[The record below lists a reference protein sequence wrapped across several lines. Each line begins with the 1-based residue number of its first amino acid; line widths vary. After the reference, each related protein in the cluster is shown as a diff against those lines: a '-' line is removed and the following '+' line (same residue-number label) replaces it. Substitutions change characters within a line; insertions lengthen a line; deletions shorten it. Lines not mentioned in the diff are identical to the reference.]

1 MIYLDNAASSK
12 PTRLALDSYAKL
24 AELSFANAS
33 SPHKA
38 GREANRYLEEARKR
52 ILKALRLEKTHSILF
67 TSGAT
72 EGNNLALKGVAF
84 QYASRGKKIVSC
96 LAEHS
101 SVKNALKEL
110 QDQFG
115 FEVVYLPVNSEGK
128 VDPEELKKAMDNQTI
143 LVSLMAVN
151 NEIGSINDV
160 KTLASIV
167 HQYPKAYF
175 HVDATQAIGKEDF
188 EYSCAD
194 LLTFS
199 GHKFGGLKG
208 NGALCYKKTIK
219 FLPLASGGDQEYG
232 YRSGTVDMP
241 GAYAMSLAL
250 EEALKELPAHKAKAK
265 ELMSALEK
273 GLKENPLI
281 AINSPKDHTPFL
293 VNFSL
298 LQHKASVV
306 LEALSE
312 KEIYVSSHSAC
323 DEKKLAPSETLLCM
337 GYDEG
342 RADNAIRVS
351 FSPNNTVEEVETFLQ
366 TLSQILT
373 EVKTR

>member
-128 VDPEELKKAMDNQTI
+128 VDPEELQKAMDNQTI

-160 KTLASIV
+160 KALASIV

-265 ELMSALEK
+265 ELMGALEK
-273 GLKENPLI
+273 GLKENPLL

-298 LQHKASVV
+298 LKHKASVI

-323 DEKKLAPSETLLCM
+323 DEKKVAPSETLLCM
-337 GYDEG
+337 GYEEG

-351 FSPNNTVEEVETFLQ
+351 FSPSNTMEEVETFLQ

>member
-1 MIYLDNAASSK
+1 MIYFDNAASSK

-72 EGNNLALKGVAF
+72 EANNLALKGVAF
-84 QYASRGKKIVSC
+84 QYANRGKRIISC
-96 LAEHS
+96 IAEHS

-128 VDPEELKKAMDNQTI
+128 VDPEELKKAMDSQTI

-160 KTLASIV
+160 KALAAIV

-175 HVDATQAIGKEDF
+175 HVDATQAIGKEAFD
-188 EYSCAD
+188 YSCAD

-265 ELMSALEK
+265 ELMDALEK
-273 GLKENPLI
+273 GLNENPLV

-298 LQHKASVV
+298 LKHKASVI

-323 DEKKLAPSETLLCM
+323 DEKKVDPSETLLFM

-351 FSPNNTVEEVETFLQ
+351 FSPNNTLEEVETFLQ

>member
-128 VDPEELKKAMDNQTI
+128 VDPEELKKAKDSQTI

-265 ELMSALEK
+265 ELMGALEK
-273 GLKENPLI
+273 GLKENPLL

-298 LQHKASVV
+298 LKHKASVI

-323 DEKKLAPSETLLCM
+323 DEKKVAPSETLLCM
-337 GYDEG
+337 GYEEG

-351 FSPNNTVEEVETFLQ
+351 FSPSNTVEEVETFLQ

>member
-250 EEALKELPAHKAKAK
+250 EKALKELPAHKAKAK
-265 ELMSALEK
+265 ELMGALEK

-298 LQHKASVV
+298 LKHKASVI

-323 DEKKLAPSETLLCM
+323 DEKKVAPSETLLCM
-337 GYDEG
+337 GYEEG

-351 FSPNNTVEEVETFLQ
+351 FSPSNTVEEVETFLQ